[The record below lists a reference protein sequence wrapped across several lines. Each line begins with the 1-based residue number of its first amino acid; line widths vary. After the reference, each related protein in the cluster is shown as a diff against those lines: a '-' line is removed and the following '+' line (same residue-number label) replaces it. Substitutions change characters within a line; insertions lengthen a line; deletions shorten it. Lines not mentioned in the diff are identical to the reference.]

1 MIWITDVTAAMMLKQ
16 NDNNTVANTKQ
27 SSSDT
32 KKQLSILEFNQL
44 FTKHK
49 GDTNA
54 GGNVSKKAKE
64 TNASGNMAAKHQIK
78 DVWFEMYTWL
88 ETTPHVDGNVK
99 LQCTY
104 CKADSILG

>member
-1 MIWITDVTAAMMLKQ
+1 MMLKQ

-44 FTKHK
+44 LTKHK

-64 TNASGNMAAKHQIK
+64 INASGNISVQRQIK
-78 DVWFEMYTWL
+78 EVWFGMYTWL
-88 ETTPHVDGNVK
+88 DRDSTT
-99 LQCTY
+99 C
-104 CKADSILG
+104 